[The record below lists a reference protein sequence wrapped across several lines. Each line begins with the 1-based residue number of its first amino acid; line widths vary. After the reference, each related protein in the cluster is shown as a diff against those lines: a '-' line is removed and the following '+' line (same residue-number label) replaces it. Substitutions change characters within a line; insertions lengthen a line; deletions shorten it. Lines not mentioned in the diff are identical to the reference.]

1 MAAKFSRQEVKDH
14 GTTHGT
20 DKAFD
25 RYCQAE
31 AAPSREIY
39 QTLANA
45 RKVVKI
51 EDGKDAQNN

>member
-1 MAAKFSRQEVKDH
+1 MTDIKIYNQDCLPAMKEMP
-14 GTTHGT
+14 